1 MPTIHPSAA
10 VESDAIGAGASI
22 GEFAVVRAG
31 ATIGAGA
38 IVHPNVVI
46 EPGVEIG
53 AGTEIMPGAYV
64 GRRPKAVGAVG
75 RRPTFRETLSIG
87 AGCAIGPNAVIYYE
101 ARIGDEVLI
110 AEGASIRERT
120 RIADGCV
127 IGRNTTTD
135 AETEIGERAR
145 IMSDVVLVA
154 RVKIEKGVFIGPGTI
169 TTNDDAMG
177 REGFSEEALE
187 PQTIEEGAA
196 IGGNA
201 TLLPGVRIGRGAT
214 VGAGSVVTKDVE
226 AGVTVVGVP
235 ARPL

>member
-1 MPTIHPSAA
+1 MPTIYPSAA
-10 VESDAIGAGASI
+10 VESDSIGGGASI

-31 ATIGAGA
+31 AVIGEGA
-38 IVHPNVVI
+38 IIGPHVVI

-53 AGTEIMPGAYV
+53 AGTEIMHGAYI

-75 RRPTFRETLSIG
+75 RQPTFRETLTIG
-87 AGCAIGPNAVIYYE
+87 AGCAIGPHAVIYYE
-101 ARIGDEVLI
+101 CEIGDEVLI
-110 AEGASIRERT
+110 SEGVSLRERT

-135 AETEIGERAR
+135 IETEIGERVR

-154 RVKIEKGVFIGPGTI
+154 RMRIEKGVFIGPGVI
-169 TTNDDAMG
+169 ATNDDSMG
-177 REGFSEEALE
+177 RESFSEEALE

-196 IGGNA
+196 IGGNV
-201 TLLPGVRIGRGAT
+201 TLLPGVRIGRRAT

-226 AGVTVVGVP
+226 PEVTVVGVP

>member
-1 MPTIHPSAA
+1 MSAIHPSAA

-31 ATIGAGA
+31 AKVGEGA
-38 IVHPNVVI
+38 IIHPNVVI

-53 AGTEIMPGAYV
+53 AGTEIMPGAHI

-75 RRPTFRETLSIG
+75 RQPTFRETLSIG

-101 ARIGDEVLI
+101 VQIGDEVLI

-120 RIADGCV
+120 QIANGCV

-135 AETEIGERAR
+135 SETEIGERAR
-145 IMSDVVLVA
+145 IMSNVVLVA
-154 RVKIEKGVFIGPGTI
+154 RIKIEKGVFIGPSVV

-201 TLLPGVRIGRGAT
+201 TLLPGIRIGRGAT
-214 VGAGSVVTKDVE
+214 VGAGSVVTKDVA
-226 AGVTVVGVP
+226 AGTTVVGVP